1 MYTRS
6 MTDLFLTDGLLARV
20 RFLGCK
26 GLAGVAGDAV
36 GAAEVLGKRP
46 PADVTSAAHINNR
59 HA

>member
-1 MYTRS
+1 